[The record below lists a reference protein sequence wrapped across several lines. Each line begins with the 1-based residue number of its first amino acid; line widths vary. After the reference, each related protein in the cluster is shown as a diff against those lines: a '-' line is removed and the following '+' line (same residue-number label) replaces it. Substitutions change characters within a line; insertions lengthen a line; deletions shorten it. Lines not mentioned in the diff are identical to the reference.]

1 MPNARTTEQR
11 GRKGLPCTMHLW
23 HINDE
28 IDFIFDV
35 HDAEPA

>member
-28 IDFIFDV
+28 IDFISRAR
-35 HDAEPA
+35 DAELA